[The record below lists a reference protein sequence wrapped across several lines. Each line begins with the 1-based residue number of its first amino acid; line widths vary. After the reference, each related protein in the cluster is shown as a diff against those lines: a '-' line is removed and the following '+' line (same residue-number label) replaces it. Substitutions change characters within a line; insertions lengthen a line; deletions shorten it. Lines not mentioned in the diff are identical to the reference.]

1 MGKTKTLS
9 LLFCFLLSQWLLLA
23 HPYQHPLATDS
34 HCKVCAIAGQP
45 MAAPAYS
52 VIFPLVLP
60 SSFIIFF
67 LFPFTLPFISRFF
80 FSRAPPRFHML

>member
-1 MGKTKTLS
+1 
-9 LLFCFLLSQWLLLA
+9 LSQWLLLA

-52 VIFPLVLP
+52 VIFPLFCHLHLLSFFFFPLP
-60 SSFIIFF
+60 FPLLADSFFQSASSFSHALTFNG
-67 LFPFTLPFISRFF
+67 
-80 FSRAPPRFHML
+80 